1 MTRPDDDTPD
11 PKERDLSR
19 RAGSSALGIWLIVAL
34 ILMAAAAVYIF
45 SAL

>member
-1 MTRPDDDTPD
+1 MARPDDDTPD

>member
-1 MTRPDDDTPD
+1 MTGADDDTPD
-11 PKERDLSR
+11 PRERDLSR